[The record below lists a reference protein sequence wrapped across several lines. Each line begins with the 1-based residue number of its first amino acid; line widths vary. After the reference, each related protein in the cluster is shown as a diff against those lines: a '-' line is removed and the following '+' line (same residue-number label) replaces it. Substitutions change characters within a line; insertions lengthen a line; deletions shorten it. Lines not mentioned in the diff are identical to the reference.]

1 MPGPFSIALLGYSAG
16 QNYFAVGMMNSAP
29 LAVLSGQRCIIDF
42 WRV

>member
-1 MPGPFSIALLGYSAG
+1 MPASFSISLFGRSAVR
-16 QNYFAVGMMNSAP
+16 NYFAVGMMNSAP